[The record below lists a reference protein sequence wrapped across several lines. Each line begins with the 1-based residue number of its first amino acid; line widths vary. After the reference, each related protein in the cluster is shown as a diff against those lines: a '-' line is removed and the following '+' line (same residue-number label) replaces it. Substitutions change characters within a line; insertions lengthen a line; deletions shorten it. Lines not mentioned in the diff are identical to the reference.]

1 MKNKKIY
8 SFTFIL
14 LVTITIGLGQLT
26 NFKATAADDPTEPI
40 FEGFA
45 AEGYDETNAINF
57 NEETE
62 ITVEYSV
69 GRYAEVAGINIY
81 GLGSGLN
88 LAPTDG
94 LALNFSYSLKERT
107 YYEGSFT
114 LTNLTQ
120 FRGYAWVGD
129 INNGTIED
137 LDVFNHLDA
146 WHYLYVNEDG
156 TPPEFIRFYNASSV
170 INNPSVY
177 RAAANKSDKPIMVV
191 YRVYGGTPTDL
202 VTVVTSVYRDVI
214 TNASVNVFDGY
225 LNVIK
230 MNFSVESETYVEFN
244 ATIEFNDRTLYVCA
258 NNSYGWD
265 SWGSLNELRTTMDIK
280 ALYNGYDF
288 YSQPTLEDKLTDVDN
303 IRLNITTYNTTET
316 ESFGINYYVEES
328 ADNDTRI
335 IPWTETAATLNQ
347 TYYEINAADNNETIR
362 EYLVSLGSFSAGNIL
377 FYEAYNIYYGE
388 YYNETYGQ
396 MNRLTIHDSLPS
408 LSLFPLNSSYINRN
422 NITFWYTADIARGE
436 ITEATLD
443 FDDGSP
449 IEILGT
455 GDDNI
460 TYHIYPE
467 VTGSFNATLNVTINI
482 IRETDVPILI
492 NNTANVVIYLDF
504 EPPEL
509 TILDRTSN
517 DTDIVDGYVE
527 LYFDYTDDYTG
538 IFRVWVFWGDG
549 TTSNVT
555 GDNYVNHYYTNSS
568 TYIITIMAEDKAG
581 NQFNLT
587 IIYNVVFPEIP
598 IITPTPFAIIPAIF
612 SIMLVGYVVKK
623 KKDQRTQ

>member
-26 NFKATAADDPTEPI
+26 NFNVTAEVDPTEPI
-40 FEGFA
+40 FEGFT
-45 AEGYDETNAINF
+45 AEGYEDTNAINF

-69 GRYAEVAGINIY
+69 GRYAGVEGINIY

-88 LAPTDG
+88 ITPTEG

-107 YYEGSFT
+107 FYEGSFT

-120 FRGYAWVGD
+120 FKGYAWVGE
-129 INNGTIED
+129 INNGTIEE
-137 LDVFNHLDA
+137 LDVFNHLEA

-156 TPPEFIRFYNASSV
+156 TPPIFERFFNASQTTT
-170 INNPSVY
+170 PSVF

-191 YRVYGGTPTDL
+191 YRVFGGNPTDL
-202 VTVVTSVYRDVI
+202 VTVVTSVYRDTI
-214 TNASVNVFDGY
+214 TNASVNVFGST

-230 MNFSVESETYVEFN
+230 MNFSLESETYVEFN
-244 ATIEFNDRTLYVCA
+244 ATIDFSDRTLYVCA

-265 SWGSLNELRTTMDIK
+265 SWLKSQNELRPYLAVK
-280 ALYNGYDF
+280 ALYNGYNF
-288 YSQPTLEDKLTDVDN
+288 ISQPTFDETLTDVDN
-303 IRLNITTYNTTET
+303 IRMNITTWNTTDA

-328 ADNDTRI
+328 VDNDTRI
-335 IPWTETAATLNQ
+335 IPWTQTAATLNQ
-347 TYYEINAADNNETIR
+347 TYAEENEFENTDIVR

-396 MNRLTIHDSLPS
+396 MNRLTIQDSMHG

-422 NITFWYTADIARGE
+422 NITYWYSADIVRGE

-455 GDDNI
+455 GDNNI
-460 TYHIYPE
+460 TYHVYPE

-492 NNTANVVIYLDF
+492 TNTASVMIYLDF

-509 TILDRTSN
+509 TITDRTSN

-527 LYFDYTDDYTG
+527 LYLDYTDDYTG
-538 IFRVWVFWGDG
+538 IFRVWVYWGDG
-549 TTSNVT
+549 TVSNVT
-555 GDNYVNHYYTNSS
+555 GDTYVNHYYTNSS
-568 TYIITIMAEDKAG
+568 SYTITIMAEDKAG
-581 NQFNLT
+581 NQFNVTL
-587 IIYNVVFPEIP
+587 IYNVVLPETT
-598 IITPTPFAIIPAIF
+598 IITPTPFAMIPAIF
-612 SIMLVGYVVKK
+612 SIMLIGYVVKK
-623 KKDQRTQ
+623 KKGQRTQ